1 MERIIRSAG
10 LITLAALG
18 LTAGALRA
26 QDSTVV
32 NLQLWVDG
40 DVRKQLSQR
49 WSGRLL
55 VSARTTVT
63 EPRNWRRL
71 DLRPSVTYSAGAWL
85 DVPVGVLLSRTD
97 QTDDLNSFELRPYLG
112 ALIPWT
118 PKPGIK
124 FFSFSRL
131 EFRQFWYS
139 DDTTASSWR
148 FRSRAG
154 FDLAINHRNLLL
166 DRTLVF
172 AADAEAF
179 VDIGEAVAETFAN
192 NWNLRV
198 GLIYRLSYAWRF
210 AFWYMIQ
217 ESLDTVNESFTTA
230 DNVLRFRASY
240 YVP

>member
-166 DRTLVF
+166 DRTL
-172 AADAEAF
+172 D
-179 VDIGEAVAETFAN
+179 
-192 NWNLRV
+192 
-198 GLIYRLSYAWRF
+198 
-210 AFWYMIQ
+210 
-217 ESLDTVNESFTTA
+217 
-230 DNVLRFRASY
+230 
-240 YVP
+240 